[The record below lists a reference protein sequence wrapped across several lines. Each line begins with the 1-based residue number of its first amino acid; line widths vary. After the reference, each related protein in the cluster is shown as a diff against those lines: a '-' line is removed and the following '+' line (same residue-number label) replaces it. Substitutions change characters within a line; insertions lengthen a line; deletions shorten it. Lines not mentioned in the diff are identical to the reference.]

1 MKELIQR
8 AAVLGTTSWGSTLAI
23 LLARNGVNVSLIGR
37 SDDEVA
43 ELEAKRGHS
52 SLVGITFP
60 DDLRVMTASAQVLD
74 VPLLCVAVPSG
85 TMRENLTSIRSFV
98 SSDTLILSA
107 TKGFS
112 AGQPKRMSE
121 LIGETFPENEVA
133 VLTGPNL
140 SKELTDGLPGATVIA
155 TESTRKDLLLSA
167 FHSEK
172 LRVYLEDDLVGA
184 EFGGA
189 MKNVIAIAAGIA
201 DSLNVGNNAKA
212 ALLVRGLAEMTRL
225 GEAFGARPLTFQGL
239 AGAGDLIA
247 TAYSPLSRNRLFGEK
262 IGNGLDTEVALG
274 EIGQTVE
281 GLHSLSA
288 VLVLGK
294 KAGVE
299 LPISQELDAIISK
312 RKSAEEALISLI
324 SRGATVV
331 TKS

>member
-1 MKELIQR
+1 MSESIER

-37 SDDEVA
+37 SEDEVA
-43 ELEAKRGHS
+43 ELEKNRSHL
-52 SLVGITFP
+52 SLPGIAFP
-60 DDLRVMTASAQVLD
+60 DGLNVMTASAHALE
-74 VPLLCVAVPSG
+74 VPLLCVAVPSA
-85 TMRENLTSIRSFV
+85 TMMENLTSIRSFV
-98 SSDTLILSA
+98 SPGTLILSA

-121 LIGETFPENEVA
+121 LIGEILPENEVA

-140 SKELTDGLPGATVIA
+140 SRELTEGLPGATVIA

-172 LRVYLEDDLVGA
+172 FRVYLEEDLVGA

-225 GEAFGARPLTFQGL
+225 GEAYGARPLTFQGL

-247 TAYSPLSRNRLFGEK
+247 TAYSPFSRNRLFGEK
-262 IGNGLDTEVALG
+262 IGNGLATAVALN

-281 GLHSLSA
+281 GLHSLA
-288 VLVLGK
+288 AILILGK
-294 KAGVE
+294 EAGVE

-312 RKSAEEALISLI
+312 RKSAREALISLI
-324 SRGATVV
+324 SRGANVITN
-331 TKS
+331 S